1 MVLKNLFRRKG
12 RTILT
17 LLGISIGVAA
27 IVALGAVA
35 QGLRAGFGAMT
46 RGSQADLVLSQA
58 NAYSA
63 LMSAIDENIAGE
75 VSAWGEVSG
84 AEGLLFTNSVLDG
97 SYLFLFGYD
106 PDGFAIQHFR
116 IVEGQALAETRGL
129 RGKPLILGRGAAQ
142 SLGLQVGDSLR
153 LTGGTFRIVGLY
165 ETGSGFEDRA
175 AVVPLQEAQA
185 LALQPHL
192 VSMIY
197 VKLRDPSA
205 AERLRA
211 RIERHFPDLAVS
223 TTAGFAD
230 QEQMLQIVSGMA
242 AAIAALALVIGG
254 IGMTNTLFM
263 SVFERTREIGLLRA
277 LGWRRWRVLGLILGE
292 SLVLSIVGGLA
303 GIGLGVAAILAIS
316 RSNSYLGIFGSQFSP
331 ALFIRALVI
340 AVVLGLVGGMYP
352 AWWAAR
358 LLPLEA
364 LSYEGG
370 AGSGTRHQG
379 SGIRRFLASLGMTV
393 PSSPIRNPH
402 PRVLTGAIRTPV
414 YSRAQSAIRNLPSSL
429 RSLWRRRTRTALTLL
444 GIGVGI
450 AAIVALDG
458 MVQGMDNVMTEMW
471 RASKLDLF
479 AIEAGVDS
487 DFSAIDERVG
497 ARIAARPDVEAVS
510 GIIMTGIST
519 EDNPMLFIFG
529 YHPRELAI
537 RHLRIVEG
545 QPLAGR
551 REAIVGRKVAEEM
564 GLRVGGTLR
573 LVDSN
578 FRVVG
583 IFETGLAYED
593 IAVVIGLREVQALL
607 GKPRQVMMYGI
618 KLRDPRQAAA
628 VRDELNATFPEVDFS
643 LSADAVES
651 MSDFAV
657 MQQMVGQISF
667 LAVFIGAVGML
678 NTMLMSV
685 LERTRE
691 VGVLRALGWRKR
703 QVLGMIVRES
713 LVLGAVGG
721 ACGILLGVGLGALI
735 GLAPGVYGALKPLY
749 TPRSFALA
757 LIVGVI
763 AGVVGGLYP
772 AWRATRMKP
781 VEALRY
787 E

>member
-1 MVLKNLFRRKG
+1 MVLKNLFRRRG

-58 NAYSA
+58 NAFST
-63 LMSAIDENIAGE
+63 LISAIDENIAGE

-116 IVEGQALAETRGL
+116 IVEGQALAETRGV

-205 AERLRA
+205 AERLRV

-292 SLVLSIVGGLA
+292 SLALSIVGGLA

-316 RSNSYLGIFGSQFSP
+316 RSNSYLGILGSQFSP
-331 ALFIRALVI
+331 ALFVRALII
-340 AVVLGLVGGMYP
+340 AVVLGLVGGAYP

-379 SGIRRFLASLGMTV
+379 SGIRRFLASLGMTA
-393 PSSPIRNPH
+393 PWSPIRSP
-402 PRVLTGAIRTPV
+402 
-414 YSRAQSAIRNLPSSL
+414 QSALRIPHSAFRIPHSAFRNLPSSL

-458 MVQGMDNVMTEMW
+458 MVRGMDNIMTEMW

-551 REAIVGRKVAEEM
+551 REAIVGRKVAQEM

-593 IAVVIGLREVQALL
+593 IAVVVGLREVQALL

-618 KLRDPRQAAA
+618 KLRDPRQAVA
-628 VRDELNATFPEVDFS
+628 VRDELDATFPEVDFS

-691 VGVLRALGWRKR
+691 IGVLRALGWRKR
-703 QVLGMIVRES
+703 RVLGMIVRES